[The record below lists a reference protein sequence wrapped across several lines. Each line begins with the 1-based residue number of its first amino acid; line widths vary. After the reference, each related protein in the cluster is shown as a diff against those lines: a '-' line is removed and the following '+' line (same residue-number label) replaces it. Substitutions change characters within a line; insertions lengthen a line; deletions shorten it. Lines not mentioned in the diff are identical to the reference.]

1 MTERQPPSRPQGL
14 GFSDAEYQEFRQ
26 FLQHACG
33 IDLGAGKE
41 YLVATR
47 VRRILAQEHISSL
60 TRLLALLRN
69 PAQRALRQEVVD
81 AMTTNETL
89 WFRDTYPFEYTKNV
103 LLPVFKVQGVSTLR
117 IWCAACSSGQEPYS
131 LSMAFAEFNRQRLG
145 QVPINAKI
153 VATDISSEILAS
165 AKAGRYDRLSIAR
178 GLSQERLQTFFTAT
192 LDGHWQVKPSVQ
204 QGIEFK
210 TLNLQ
215 SDSFGYEK
223 YHIVFCRNV
232 LIYFN
237 ADLKR
242 QILRNIHAVLAPDG
256 ILFLGASESIS
267 GAEDLFTVVNCSPGI
282 AFRKRG

>member
-1 MTERQPPSRPQGL
+1 MTERPTPSRTHGL
-14 GFSDAEYQEFRQ
+14 GFSDAEYQEFRH

-47 VRRILAQEHISSL
+47 VRRILAQEHVSSL
-60 TRLLALLRN
+60 TRLLELLRN
-69 PAQRALRQEVVD
+69 PRQRALRQEVVD

-89 WFRDTYPFEYTKNV
+89 WFRDTYPFEYAKNV
-103 LLPVFKVQGVSTLR
+103 LLPALKLQGVGTAR

-131 LSMAFAEFNRQRLG
+131 LSMSIEEFNRQQFG
-145 QVPINAKI
+145 QAPIRARI

-178 GLSQERLQTFFTAT
+178 GLSQERLQAYFSPTN
-192 LDGHWQVKPSVQ
+192 DGHWQLKPSIQ

-223 YHIVFCRNV
+223 HHVVFCRNV

-237 ADLKR
+237 AELKKK
-242 QILRNIHAVLAPDG
+242 ILRNIHSVLEPDG
-256 ILFLGASESIS
+256 MLFLGASESIS
-267 GAEDLFTVVNCSPGI
+267 GAEDLFSVVNCSPGI
-282 AFRKRG
+282 AFRKKG